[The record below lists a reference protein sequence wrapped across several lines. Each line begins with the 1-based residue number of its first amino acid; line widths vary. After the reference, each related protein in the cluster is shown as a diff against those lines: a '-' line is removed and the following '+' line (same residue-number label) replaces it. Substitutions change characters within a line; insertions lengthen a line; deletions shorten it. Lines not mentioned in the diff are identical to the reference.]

1 MTMFRMLI
9 VVGMMAMLGGVAS
22 ISLDQLFPY
31 GLQFDEALLPGRV
44 GRTIAL

>member
-1 MTMFRMLI
+1 MSRML
-9 VVGMMAMLGGVAS
+9 VVLGMMTILGEVAS

-44 GRTIAL
+44 GRAKAL